1 MNDTYENIE
10 EYNPNK
16 EHKVLILFN
25 DTIAAMLINKKFQQL
40 VTELFI
46 SSRKLNISIVFFHKI
61 LLCCTKIYQTK
72 FHSLFYHDIPNK
84 KQLQQISVN
93 H

>member
-10 EYNPNK
+10 EYNPNN
-16 EHKVLILFN
+16 VLILFD

-61 LLCCTKIYQTK
+61 LLCCTKIY
-72 FHSLFYHDIPNK
+72 
-84 KQLQQISVN
+84 
-93 H
+93 

>member
-16 EHKVLILFN
+16 ERKVLILFD

-61 LLCCTKIYQTK
+61 LLCCTKIY
-72 FHSLFYHDIPNK
+72 
-84 KQLQQISVN
+84 
-93 H
+93 